1 MSFTALLA
9 AVYPA
14 LTALDAPAFARK
26 KRALGTALAVGMA
39 AGILILGYLWI
50 SAPHVT
56 GKGARR
62 EAARPSF
69 PRSGRMTVSF
79 GPAGRLS

>member
-1 MSFTALLA
+1 MPERGEGVMSFTALLA

-26 KRALGTALAVGMA
+26 KRAFGTALAVGMA

-56 GKGARR
+56 GK
-62 EAARPSF
+62 
-69 PRSGRMTVSF
+69 MTVSF